1 VIPPLRETELA
12 GRCNS
17 GRERRSASRRPR
29 RVWYAPLPKAHV
41 AAESG
46 KRFVPPADG
55 DWVLVI
61 DDAAKG
67 FRAPGGK

>member
-1 VIPPLRETELA
+1 V
-12 GRCNS
+12 
-17 GRERRSASRRPR
+17 SRQPR
-29 RVWYAPLPKAHV
+29 RAWYAPLPKAHV
-41 AAESG
+41 AAESR